1 MGASSSFKNH
11 IKLFWITQFHKALPM
26 SPGLISASPQAA
38 SSLGFHCLL
47 VSIPSHLALA
57 VYHDGP
63 DAKFTPF
70 TTFHKQCSLKR
81 HMTMLKT
88 WGSWRACI
96 EHCTANNLEIPH
108 GHNLT
113 SKILSESLLW
123 ASLLQ
128 LLFLCLFSLVVSRHF
143 PVLLVL
149 SISLPNCT
157 GNYWNG
163 LKYTQRVR
171 APRFLLLT
179 SYVQNG
185 ETVALTRKHSL
196 LKAFGI

>member
-11 IKLFWITQFHKALPM
+11 IKLFWITQFHSLRKCKALPM

-123 ASLLQ
+123 GLSPPAVVSLPFLPCSVQ
-128 LLFLCLFSLVVSRHF
+128 TLPCLAGSFHLSPKLHWELSKWPQIYTAGQSSPIFTPDFLCPKWR
-143 PVLLVL
+143 
-149 SISLPNCT
+149 
-157 GNYWNG
+157 NG
-163 LKYTQRVR
+163 SPY
-171 APRFLLLT
+171 
-179 SYVQNG
+179 
-185 ETVALTRKHSL
+185 
-196 LKAFGI
+196 